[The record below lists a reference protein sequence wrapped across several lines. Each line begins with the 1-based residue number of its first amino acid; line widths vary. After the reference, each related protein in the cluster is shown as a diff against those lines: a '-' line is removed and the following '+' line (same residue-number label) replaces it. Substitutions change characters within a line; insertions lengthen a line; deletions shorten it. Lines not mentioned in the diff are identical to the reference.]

1 MNKLNVLVTTLLF
14 ITTILVVINGLELY
28 YNYKPYT
35 YIKENHSHR
44 SNEEYIIKKIA
55 KVLSRECENCYSI
68 DKILIAS
75 SILNRMNNCSFPSS
89 IDSIVNNQYCIADT
103 FSSNSYYIAKLV
115 VNNDVRDYNVLYFF
129 NPKTATDIRFIN
141 SMKKHDLLV
150 KTKYH
155 EYYN

>member
-35 YIKENHSHR
+35 YIKEDHSHR
-44 SNEEYIIKKIA
+44 SNEECIIKKIA
-55 KVLSRECENCYSI
+55 KVIYKECANCLTI
-68 DKILIAS
+68 DKIMIGS
-75 SILNRMNNCSFPSS
+75 SILNRLDDCRFPSS
-89 IDSIVNNQYCIADT
+89 IDKVIKGQYAISDT
-103 FSSNSYYIAKLV
+103 FDADAYRIAKILV
-115 VNNDVRDYNVLYFF
+115 KDSLREYNVLYFF
-129 NPKTATDIRFIN
+129 NPRTATDIHFVN